1 MQLVTVTASALS
13 EALRAPERLHEY
25 CAQLEAGDIIYF
37 PQTPIH
43 IRPDDLEFLLQRQQV
58 GAGYRKNIAYKPNE
72 DRVSG
77 FVAETPQT
85 GERLRAI
92 MRNYSRDVVAFLGKF
107 LAPYTSRWQLDYASF
122 RPQEEQGRDLS
133 LRKRNDLLHTDAFPT
148 RPTAGDRI
156 LRFFN
161 NINPTKSREWITT
174 NTFDVLAKQF
184 AGSRDIARKNDIPL
198 PDSLE
203 HAGISRALAAAVKAT
218 GLGHLAPA
226 LIRPPY
232 DDFMLR
238 FHNFLKENE
247 AFQRECPKQH
257 WSFPPGSSWM
267 VYTDMVSH
275 AVLSGQYALEQ
286 TFLVSKQAMV
296 TPEKSPIN
304 VLDTLCR
311 A

>member
-1 MQLVTVTASALS
+1 MQLVTITGNALS
-13 EALRAPERLHEY
+13 EAVRAPERLREY
-25 CAQLEAGDIIYF
+25 CAQMEAGDILYF

-43 IRPDDLEFLLQRQQV
+43 ILPDDLEFLLQRQQA

-72 DRVSG
+72 DRVTG

-92 MRNYSRDVVAFLGKF
+92 MRNYSQDVVAFLGKF
-107 LAPYTSRWQLDYASF
+107 LAPYKLRWQLDYASF

-161 NINPTKSREWITT
+161 NINPAKSREWITT
-174 NTFDVLAKQF
+174 DTFDVLAKQF
-184 AGSRDIARKNDIPL
+184 AGDRDLARKNDIRL
-198 PDSLE
+198 PNSLQ
-203 HAGISRALAAAVKAT
+203 HAGIGHVLAAAVKAT

-226 LIRPPY
+226 LVRPPY

-238 FHNFLKENE
+238 FHHFLKENGT
-247 AFQRECPKQH
+247 FQRECPKQH

-286 TFLVSKQAMV
+286 TFLVSREAMV
-296 TPEKSPIN
+296 TPEKSPIS
-304 VLDTLCR
+304 VLNALMKG
-311 A
+311 